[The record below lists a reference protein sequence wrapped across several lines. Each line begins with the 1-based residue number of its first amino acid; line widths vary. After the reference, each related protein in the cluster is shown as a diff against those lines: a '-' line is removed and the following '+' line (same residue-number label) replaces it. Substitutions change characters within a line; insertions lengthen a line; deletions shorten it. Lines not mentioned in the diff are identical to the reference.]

1 MFTINDFNKSTY
13 RIGEVA
19 KMLGLTTQTVRK
31 YADEGKIKTWRADEK
46 GNRRVLKCDLIDF
59 VDSLGLFDK
68 ETNKEYVSILYFS
81 SNVNNSTRCKK
92 VRKCLERMTSKRY
105 VIIYDSEKIISLSA
119 VRSLIKSDSVDR
131 VYVYYDSRD
140 LGEYKELASICMLN
154 NIKLTIVK

>member
-1 MFTINDFNKSTY
+1 M
-13 RIGEVA
+13 A
-19 KMLGLTTQTVRK
+19 
-31 YADEGKIKTWRADEK
+31 
-46 GNRRVLKCDLIDF
+46 
-59 VDSLGLFDK
+59 
-68 ETNKEYVSILYFS
+68 
-81 SNVNNSTRCKK
+81 
-92 VRKCLERMTSKRY
+92 SKRY